1 MIADLGWS
9 RADYA
14 LLGTLSIVP
23 TCAFLCGRLADLFGV
38 KRTADR
44 HHCAAAELSRLLA
57 DDRGGLAIH
66 RHLPSRGHLGITT
79 TNTVYSRVAVQYS
92 ETAWGW
98 RLPSWR
104 PGPPA
109 PASILRRQQP
119 YRSGGMA
126 TTYRA
131 GALRRGG
138 GHDHPDATSVLRNAC
153 GRRRV
158 AKTARTGGLSLHLS
172 HARLLDSA
180 HRDVFVQP
188 SADRSHEPA
197 QDGSDG

>member
-1 MIADLGWS
+1 MGFRAHYRFGGNHDAERLVQENVISYLSELRINWRPLLGATFGLVRLCAFALPTSIIAPHMIADLGWS

-23 TCAFLCGRLADLFGV
+23 TFFPVRTTRRSGRREAN
-38 KRTADR
+38 RADR

-92 ETAWGW
+92 ETARGW

-104 PGPPA
+104 PGP
-109 PASILRRQQP
+109 Q
-119 YRSGGMA
+119 
-126 TTYRA
+126 
-131 GALRRGG
+131 
-138 GHDHPDATSVLRNAC
+138 
-153 GRRRV
+153 
-158 AKTARTGGLSLHLS
+158 
-172 HARLLDSA
+172 
-180 HRDVFVQP
+180 
-188 SADRSHEPA
+188 
-197 QDGSDG
+197 